1 MKFFF
6 LFLPIFLFAQAHIFV
21 LHRIDDFRY
30 PYTNTPSKE
39 LEKYL
44 KYLKE
49 HDYKVVKLSTLVKL
63 IKEKKPLNKI
73 VVFTI
78 DDSYKSFYKN
88 GLSLFKKYQYP
99 FTLFVYTKATTQHW
113 GDFMNWKQVKECAKY
128 GELGVHSWAHPH
140 LPMLN
145 NKEIIKDTKKAI
157 NAFKKYVGYVPKMYA
172 YPYGEYNERVKKI
185 INKFFPI
192 ITNQNV
198 GAIDYTSQINDLDRI
213 ALTGKV
219 NFLEKLKLKKLHL
232 KNLTIKKNKNKI
244 IEISGTLE
252 ENLPYVYIYITSLGW
267 KKIKTQNKS
276 FSYTPNFNL
285 RKYRNRIIIR
295 YNYKI
300 ISKLILKE
308 EK

>member
-1 MKFFF
+1 MRFFF

-88 GLSLFKKYQYP
+88 GLPLFKKYQYP

-140 LPMLN
+140 LPMLS